1 MSQPSPPETALRRD
15 WISALAE
22 APPGRLA
29 ALLPDLPAHEM
40 LRAPEIGTV
49 MVQGRIG
56 GTGAPFNLGEMT
68 VTRCSVRLAGG
79 AVGHACV
86 QGRDKGHAARAA
98 LADALMQTD
107 AAPRIEAQVLA
118 PLRAE
123 AAQVRAS
130 RAAKAAATRVEFFTM
145 QRGEDA

>member
-1 MSQPSPPETALRRD
+1 MSHSPPPETVARRD
-15 WISALAE
+15 WISALAK

-29 ALLPDLPAHEM
+29 ALLPDLPAHEL

-68 VTRCSVRLAGG
+68 VTRCSVRLPGG

-86 QGRDKGHAARAA
+86 QGRDKAHAARAA
-98 LADALMQTD
+98 IADALMQTE
-107 AAPRIEAQVLA
+107 AAPRIEAKVLT

-123 AAQVRAS
+123 AAEARAS

-145 QRGEDA
+145 LRGEDA